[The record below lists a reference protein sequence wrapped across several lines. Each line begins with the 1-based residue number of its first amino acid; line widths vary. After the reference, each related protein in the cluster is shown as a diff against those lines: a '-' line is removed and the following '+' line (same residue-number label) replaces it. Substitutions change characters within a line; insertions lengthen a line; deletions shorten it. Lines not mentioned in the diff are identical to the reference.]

1 MTEQEKCKKG
11 LLYDANYDL
20 EIVNKRLKCAD
31 LCFELN
37 HCKPSDIETQ
47 KKIVKQ
53 LLGKVKGEFFIT
65 TPFYCDYGDNIE
77 IGDNFYTNHN
87 CTILDGA
94 KVTIGNN
101 VFIGPN
107 CVITTAGHPLDSLKR
122 AQGLEFAYPIV
133 IEDDVWLGANVI
145 VMPGVTIGK
154 GAVIG
159 AGSIVT
165 KNIPPYVV
173 AYGNPCQVQKRLI
186 EDEA

>member
-53 LLGKVKGEFFIT
+53 LLGKVKGDFFIT
-65 TPFYCDYGDNIE
+65 TLFYCDYGDN
-77 IGDNFYTNHN
+77 FYANH
-87 CTILDGA
+87 
-94 KVTIGNN
+94 
-101 VFIGPN
+101 N
-107 CVITTAGHPLDSLKR
+107 CVITTAGHPLDFLKR
-122 AQGLEFAYPIV
+122 AQGLEFAHPIV
-133 IEDDVWLGANVI
+133 VE
-145 VMPGVTIGK
+145 
-154 GAVIG
+154 

-165 KNIPPYVV
+165 KNIFPYVV
-173 AYGNPCQVQKRLI
+173 AYGNLCQVQKRLI